1 MSLDLFIPFLIATAI
16 LLATP
21 GPTIL
26 LVVSYALAQGR
37 GVALAVVG
45 GVILGDLL
53 AMSATLLGLG
63 VIMTA
68 SAGMFTVMKWAG
80 AAYLAWMGWWMIR
93 SAGRATADLAE
104 VGRKIKGRRLPR
116 HRACHF
122 AEPEIHR
129 LFRGVCAAIHRS
141 GGAVHPAIHRDD
153 RHFCRPWRGECARLR
168 ASGGNAAQQGCKAG
182 PDGMASARQRRGAD
196 RACRLHNNIAAGMK
210 PMVQAHPIRP
220 AR

>member
-1 MSLDLFIPFLIATAI
+1 MSLDLFIPVLIATAI

-63 VIMTA
+63 VVMTA
-68 SAGMFTVMKWAG
+68 SASLFTVMKWAG
-80 AAYLAWMGWWMIR
+80 AAYLAWMGWRMIR

-104 VGRKIKGRRLPR
+104 VAGKSKGAASALVTLLNPKSIGFFVAFVPQFIDPAAAFTPQFTVMIATFVGLGGVNALAYALLAATLRSKVARPDRMAWLQ
-116 HRACHF
+116 
-122 AEPEIHR
+122 
-129 LFRGVCAAIHRS
+129 RGS
-141 GGAVHPAIHRDD
+141 GAVLIGLAV
-153 RHFCRPWRGECARLR
+153 FTTTLR
-168 ASGGNAAQQGCKAG
+168 
-182 PDGMASARQRRGAD
+182 
-196 RACRLHNNIAAGMK
+196 RA
-210 PMVQAHPIRP
+210 
-220 AR
+220 

>member
-68 SAGMFTVMKWAG
+68 SASLFTAMKWAG
-80 AAYLAWMGWWMIR
+80 AAYLAWMGWRMIR

-104 VGRKIKGRRLPR
+104 VAGKSKG
-116 HRACHF
+116 A
-122 AEPEIHR
+122 A
-129 LFRGVCAAIHRS
+129 FRDSALVTLLNPKSIGFFVAFVPQFI
-141 GGAVHPAIHRDD
+141 D
-153 RHFCRPWRGECARLR
+153 PWRRSHR
-168 ASGGNAAQQGCKAG
+168 NS
-182 PDGMASARQRRGAD
+182 P
-196 RACRLHNNIAAGMK
+196 
-210 PMVQAHPIRP
+210 
-220 AR
+220 

>member
-63 VIMTA
+63 VVMTA
-68 SAGMFTVMKWAG
+68 SASLFTVMKWAG
-80 AAYLAWMGWWMIR
+80 AAYLAWMGWRMIR
-93 SAGRATADLAE
+93 SAGRATADLAKVAGKSKGAAFRDSALVTLLNPKSIGFFVAFVPQFIDPAAPFTPQFTVMITTSVGLGVVNALAYALLAATLRSKVARSDRMAWLQRGSGE
-104 VGRKIKGRRLPR
+104 VLIG
-116 HRACHF
+116 
-122 AEPEIHR
+122 
-129 LFRGVCAAIHRS
+129 
-141 GGAVHPAIHRDD
+141 PAI
-153 RHFCRPWRGECARLR
+153 FTTTLQR
-168 ASGGNAAQQGCKAG
+168 A
-182 PDGMASARQRRGAD
+182 
-196 RACRLHNNIAAGMK
+196 
-210 PMVQAHPIRP
+210 
-220 AR
+220 